1 MIFKNL
7 LLIDG
12 INRAGKNAII
22 DAITS
27 FKRSESIEM
36 NYVFEHIVEGISL
49 NLITKEYAKSFFEKF
64 LNEIAYNKF
73 LGRNANFRK
82 KDKSSIQNFS
92 FPEIYRKRLLQ
103 NENSKKIFQKLKKTK
118 NFFPFMTHEVLSNLD
133 TFDDLK
139 INYKMIAIFRNP
151 YDLIYSWKKKKI
163 VEKLGNDNFTL
174 TFNNKN
180 EIYPWYVY
188 HNSKKWLNLKEMD
201 KISIIILNLLDK
213 SIKNYKKSKNK
224 KNIFLIK
231 YEDYISQPVIHL
243 KKISK
248 FMKTKFS
255 SQTNLKLKKLNLPK
269 DIKILEKKRQVKINF
284 IKKNVNQR
292 LFKKI
297 QLLEKSYAKNF
308 YGLNLNEV
316 L

>member
-103 NENSKKIFQKLKKTK
+103 NEKLQSG
-118 NFFPFMTHEVLSNLD
+118 EG
-133 TFDDLK
+133 
-139 INYKMIAIFRNP
+139 R
-151 YDLIYSWKKKKI
+151 
-163 VEKLGNDNFTL
+163 E
-174 TFNNKN
+174 
-180 EIYPWYVY
+180 
-188 HNSKKWLNLKEMD
+188 
-201 KISIIILNLLDK
+201 
-213 SIKNYKKSKNK
+213 
-224 KNIFLIK
+224 
-231 YEDYISQPVIHL
+231 
-243 KKISK
+243 
-248 FMKTKFS
+248 
-255 SQTNLKLKKLNLPK
+255 
-269 DIKILEKKRQVKINF
+269 
-284 IKKNVNQR
+284 
-292 LFKKI
+292 
-297 QLLEKSYAKNF
+297 
-308 YGLNLNEV
+308 
-316 L
+316 

>member
-22 DAITS
+22 DAVTS

-36 NYVFEHIVEGISL
+36 NYVFEHIVEGVSL
-49 NLITKEYAKSFFEKF
+49 NLISKEYAKSFFDKF

-73 LGRNANFRK
+73 LGRNANFRT

-103 NENSKKIFQKLKKTK
+103 SDDSKKIFQKLKKTK
-118 NFFPFMTHEVLSNLD
+118 NFFPFMTHEILSNLD
-133 TFDDLK
+133 AFDDLK

-180 EIYPWYVY
+180 KIYPWYVY
-188 HNSKKWLNLKEMD
+188 QNSKKWLNLKEMD
-201 KISIIILNLLDK
+201 KISIIILDLLDK

-231 YEDYISQPVIHL
+231 YEDYINQPIMHL
-243 KKISK
+243 KKISE

-255 SQTNLKLKKLNLPK
+255 SQTNMKLKKLNLPK

-284 IKKNVNQR
+284 IQRNVDQR

-297 QLLEKSYAKNF
+297 QLLEKSYAKDF
-308 YGLNLNEV
+308 YGLKFK
-316 L
+316 